1 MIAVGPVVTL
11 RRPRAE
17 SYPMADAIAESCLL
31 GEDAPAGFLE
41 LSLLAVEPILRAP
54 TQPLAT
60 TETRTVPAA
69 PRQGD
74 PQPPARETLLVA
86 DDEEMVRRLA
96 ARMLAMLGYRVL
108 EARSGQEAVR
118 LLRRGA
124 HRINGVLT
132 DVAMPGIGGHELGET
147 IARCWPQIRVLY
159 MSGFAAR
166 RMVNQGEL
174 DPRNPFIQK
183 PFTSEQLGRK
193 IRELFTDPV
202 EQ

>member
-1 MIAVGPVVTL
+1 VTAGS
-11 RRPRAE
+11 RPPDVHA
-17 SYPMADAIAESCLL
+17 
-31 GEDAPAGFLE
+31 
-41 LSLLAVEPILRAP
+41 
-54 TQPLAT
+54 
-60 TETRTVPAA
+60 
-69 PRQGD
+69 
-74 PQPPARETLLVA
+74 PAREILLVV

-132 DVAMPGIGGHELGET
+132 DVAMPGIGGRELGET

-159 MSGFAAR
+159 MSGFAAN
-166 RMVNQGEL
+166 RMVNEGAL
-174 DPRNPFIQK
+174 DPSVPFIQK
-183 PFTSEQLGRK
+183 PFTSEQLGRSV
-193 IRELFTDPV
+193 RDLFAPPL